1 VGFVHNKL
9 PCPIDG
15 CNSSDGYHIDEDGK
29 GYCFSCDRSTFP
41 DSGTLRGKDMVV
53 KIPASIEHI
62 KDYPSTAMPERG
74 ISLEVATKYGVKC
87 EASESTGLPEK
98 YFFPYYK
105 DGKITGYKVCHV
117 KKKEV
122 KNKVTGEIT
131 LKKVM
136 YSVGDTQNAELF
148 GSHAVREK
156 GQMIII
162 TEGEIDT
169 LSAYQMMK
177 ESGKNYNVV
186 SLPMGANVKAIRENK
201 EFLEG
206 FDSIML
212 NFDMDE
218 KGQDAAKDTISI
230 LSVGKVKNMTLPV
243 KDANELLL
251 SSHRNIEYLQAVN
264 AAKSIRPESILTV
277 QDAFDEAITLPEYGR
292 KWPWPSLDKLTY
304 GRRGGE
310 GIYVGAGVKV
320 GKTEFLSQMVD
331 HIIFKENRPVFLAKF
346 EQSAGMTL
354 KAIAGKH
361 NNVNYSN
368 PDNVNVKFTQ
378 EDLSNSITELDN
390 KVFMFNAGFSS
401 AGEGNL
407 WERIKGVLHYM
418 VVDKGVK
425 DIFIDPIT
433 QLTDGMSSSDTE
445 TYLRAFS
452 NEIQALSQE
461 LGFFYYIFCH
471 LKSPSQGT
479 PHEEGGRVKSAQFRG
494 SRAMQEKTKFM
505 LGIER
510 NILADDETDR
520 NTSRFVLLLNSGFGK
535 GGAFDVVYNP
545 ETTEYLEP
553 VNQF

>member
-1 VGFVHNKL
+1 MGIVQSNL
-9 PCPIDG
+9 PCPDCG
-15 CNSSDGYHIDEDGK
+15 SSDALVIYDNGN
-29 GYCFSCDRSTFP
+29 YCFSCNKS
-41 DSGTLRGKDMVV
+41 SLNLKAGGTIE
-53 KIPASIEHI
+53 IPKGQKVTDFKPSIEYI
-62 KDYPSTAMPERG
+62 KDYPSAAMPERG
-74 ISLEVATKYGVKC
+74 ITLEVATKYGVKC

-105 DGKITGYKVCHV
+105 DGVIVGYKVRYV
-117 KKKEV
+117 NEKKF
-122 KNKVTGEIT
+122 
-131 LKKVM
+131 
-136 YSVGDTQNAELF
+136 YSVGSISGAELF
-148 GSHAVREK
+148 GSQVVGEK
-156 GQMIII
+156 GKLIII
-162 TEGEIDT
+162 TEGEMDT
-169 LSAYQMMK
+169 LAAYQMMK
-177 ESGKNYNVV
+177 ESGKNYKVV
-186 SLPMGANVKAIRENK
+186 SLPSGANVKSIRENK
-201 EFLEG
+201 VFLEG
-206 FDSIML
+206 FETIML
-212 NFDMDE
+212 NFDKDE
-218 KGQDAAKDTISI
+218 VGQKATKDAQEV
-230 LSVGKVKNMTLPV
+230 LSVGKVRVIDLPV

-277 QDAFDEAITLPEYGR
+277 QDAFDEAITLPKYGR

-346 EQSAGMTL
+346 EQSAGQTL

-471 LKSPSQGT
+471 LKSPNTGT

-535 GGAFDVVYNP
+535 GGSFDVVYNP

-553 VNQF
+553 VNSF

>member
-1 VGFVHNKL
+1 MPFVQNKL
-9 PCPIDG
+9 PCPLDG
-15 CNSSDGYHIDEDGK
+15 CNSSDGYHVDEK
-29 GYCFSCDRSTFP
+29 GNGHCFSCSGNTFLDSPSSQKENCRSQKEN
-41 DSGTLRGKDMVV
+41 SM
-53 KIPASIEHI
+53 SIEHI
-62 KDYPSTAMPERG
+62 KNYPSAAMPERG
-74 ISLEVATKYGVKC
+74 ITLEVSTKYGVKC

-105 DGKITGYKVCHV
+105 DGAIVGYKVRYV
-117 KKKEV
+117 NEKKF
-122 KNKVTGEIT
+122 
-131 LKKVM
+131 
-136 YSVGDTQNAELF
+136 YSVGSISGAELF
-148 GSHAVREK
+148 GSQVVGEK
-156 GQMIII
+156 GKLIII
-162 TEGEIDT
+162 TEGEMDT
-169 LSAYQMMK
+169 LAAYQMMK
-177 ESGKNYNVV
+177 ESGKNYKVV
-186 SLPMGANVKAIRENK
+186 SLPNGANVKAIRENK
-201 EFLEG
+201 GFLEG
-206 FDSIML
+206 FETIML
-212 NFDMDE
+212 NFDKDE
-218 KGQDAAKDTISI
+218 VGQKATKDAQEV
-230 LSVGKVKNMTLPV
+230 LSVGKVRVIDLPT
-243 KDANELLL
+243 KDANELLC

-277 QDAFDEAITLPEYGR
+277 QDAFEDAITLPEYGR

-346 EQSAGMTL
+346 EQSAGQTL

-361 NNVNYSN
+361 NSVNYGN

-378 EDLSNSITELDN
+378 EDLTNSITELDN

-401 AGEGNL
+401 AGEGSL

-445 TYLRAFS
+445 THLRAFS

-471 LKSPSQGT
+471 LKSPSQST

-510 NILADDETDR
+510 NILADDEIDR
-520 NTSRFVLLLNSGFGK
+520 NTSKFRLLLNSGFGK
-535 GGAFDVVYNP
+535 GGSFDVVYNP

-553 VNQF
+553 VNQFF